1 MAAVVNQDI
10 ITATIRVKDQ
20 SRLGFNSYAR
30 EAARASKASQA
41 FKDHAID
48 NIVKG
53 LDKQLLA
60 LKLSSKQMDFHAAAS
75 AGATKEQLKAI
86 HATHQQVDALRAS
99 QAQELAATEAKEQA
113 KREQD
118 RLNSSIEKTIARL
131 NQEAKEFNMT
141 EDQVEDY
148 RLELMG
154 ASQAQREMVA
164 QARAARNQVVGVG
177 AAGKQSV
184 KGLRLMRGG
193 LGQVGHQ
200 VQDIAVQ
207 LQMGQN
213 AMLVFGQQGSQIAS
227 LFGQRGAL
235 IGAVLA
241 VGAAVGT
248 SLAPSLF
255 SSKSAMQ
262 ELGKATEDLSKLMRI
277 DGVTGVAQMSDE
289 LLNLSRIS
297 KDLAR
302 NKLEATLSLAM
313 LKVEET
319 TQSATKAMAE
329 FSANP
334 YDATPT
340 MGEIGAL
347 ANEFGIAFK
356 DAESLSQAFQDV
368 RNGTDASGDGF
379 RSLLLDVNQLTNATE
394 KQKKAFLAQKNVILS
409 DLVAREMANEKI
421 KEAKKILGDFDGELL
436 RNNKTYRD
444 ANEEK
449 KNFID
454 QLVQQGL
461 ELGKNEA
468 AIIRQKAEALNL
480 SDAEMQI
487 VEALILHK
495 QGVEELDEARKE
507 SIKTAAEL
515 LAKQNQLKESN
526 ENFVNG
532 LGKQAA
538 ALGRTNIELIQAQ
551 INSKNLAPELRAAAQ
566 AALDFMAAFEKK
578 QNAQAIKDGQQSQL
592 DALVEGLRTQEEAQI
607 ESYAKTKGLIDTA
620 RLNDLDTTM
629 DWNEIER
636 RALEEHLKAM
646 DAIREQAAQKEGQK
660 ISFLERATIEGEK
673 RKKQFAMMSAT
684 EQSQHVLGELGN
696 QFNGIAKNNKKLFA
710 ISKAFNIA
718 NAIMNTSTAATV
730 AYKSYPPPLNY
741 VMAGGVIAAGMGQ
754 VAQIKA
760 QSFEGGGF
768 TGSGSRSGG
777 MDGKGG
783 FAAMLHPNESVIDHT
798 KGQQVGG
805 VTINQTIN
813 ITTGIQSTVRAEVMN
828 LLPAISKASQNGV
841 ADARLRGGQYGR
853 ALG

>member
-53 LDKQLLA
+53 LDKQLIA

-227 LFGQRGAL
+227 LFGARGAL

-262 ELGKATEDLSKLMRI
+262 ELGKATEDLSKIMRI

-289 LLNLSRIS
+289 LLTLARIS

-368 RNGTDASGDGF
+368 KNGTDASGDGF
-379 RSLLLDVNQLTNATE
+379 RSLLLDINLVTDATD
-394 KQKKAFLAQKNVILS
+394 KQKKAFLAQKNVILD
-409 DLVAREMANEKI
+409 DLVARELANEKI
-421 KEAKKILGDFDGELL
+421 KEAKRILGDFDGELL

-468 AIIRQKAEALNL
+468 AIIRQQAEALNL
-480 SDAEMQI
+480 TDAEMQI
-487 VEALILHK
+487 VDAIILHK
-495 QGVEELDEARKE
+495 EGVEALDEARKN
-507 SIKTAAEL
+507 SKKTADAL
-515 LAKQNQLKESN
+515 LVKQQQLYEAN

-538 ALGRTNIELIQAQ
+538 ALGRTNIAILQAT
-551 INSKNLAPELRAAAQ
+551 INSKNLTKAQRDTAQ
-566 AALDFMAAFEKK
+566 AALDVMVAFENQQRAKD
-578 QNAQAIKDGQQSQL
+578 IKSGQKSEL
-592 DALVEGLRTQEEAQI
+592 DTLADSLRTEEELQIQTYEKAQSLLVVARANKI
-607 ESYAKTKGLIDTA
+607 QTNISYDEL
-620 RLNDLDTTM
+620 
-629 DWNEIER
+629 ER
-636 RALEEHLKAM
+636 RALEDHLKAM
-646 DAIREQAAQKEGQK
+646 NAIREQAAQKEGQK

-798 KGQQVGG
+798 KGQSGG
-805 VTINQTIN
+805 ITIVNNIDATGSGADVDMKIRSAMEQSSQQTI
-813 ITTGIQSTVRAEVMN
+813 V
-828 LLPAISKASQNGV
+828 AISDLMKRRRFG
-841 ADARLRGGQYGR
+841 
-853 ALG
+853 

>member
-1 MAAVVNQDI
+1 MAAVNQDI

-227 LFGQRGAL
+227 LFGSRGAL

-241 VGAAVGT
+241 VGAAIGT
-248 SLAPSLF
+248 SLGASIFQTKKHLEEF
-255 SSKSAMQ
+255 EKVVGNIAKVMNVDAKTGIVSFTEEIVKLGQKSE
-262 ELGKATEDLSKLMRI
+262 ELAKGKLELALVDAILNVETATEGAKEAIEEFNLAIGRQ
-277 DGVTGVAQMSDE
+277 G
-289 LLNLSRIS
+289 NLSTASSSI
-297 KDLAR
+297 K
-302 NKLEATLSLAM
+302 TLSDDMGIAEGSAKKLA
-313 LKVEET
+313 
-319 TQSATKAMAE
+319 
-329 FSANP
+329 
-334 YDATPT
+334 DA
-340 MGEIGAL
+340 AL
-347 ANEFGIAFK
+347 AVSQGN
-356 DAESLSQAFQDV
+356 LSEQAF
-368 RNGTDASGDGF
+368 ASLISGINNLEG
-379 RSLLLDVNQLTNATE
+379 ATSD
-394 KQKKAFLAQKNVILS
+394 QIKAFNDLKKSTIDNVVNMMEGADTLKNLR
-409 DLVAREMANEKI
+409 DLQNNFNQRLLESSEAYKNSSE
-421 KEAKKILGDFDGELL
+421 EAKS
-436 RNNKTYRD
+436 
-444 ANEEK
+444 
-449 KNFID
+449 FID
-454 QLVQQGL
+454 QLVQQGF
-461 ELGKNEA
+461 ELGKNESTL
-468 AIIRQKAEALNL
+468 IRQQAEALNL

-495 QGVEELDEARKE
+495 QSVEDLDEARKK

-515 LAKQNQLKESN
+515 LAEQNQLKESN
-526 ENFVNG
+526 ENFVDS

-646 DAIREQAAQKEGQK
+646 DAIREKAAQKEGQK

-798 KGQQVGG
+798 KGQSGG
-805 VTINQTIN
+805 ITIVNNIDATGAGADVDMKIRAAMQQTSQQTIMS
-813 ITTGIQSTVRAEVMN
+813 IQDLMRRRRF
-828 LLPAISKASQNGV
+828 G
-841 ADARLRGGQYGR
+841 
-853 ALG
+853 